1 MTIFTDHAEVNPVV
15 AEVVR
20 SGFAESRHHGAVT
33 GLAADGTQVIS
44 VGRTGMPFFP
54 RSANKPLQAA
64 AILRCG
70 LGLDGELL
78 ALAAASHSGEDFH
91 ADGVRKILSE
101 AGLSED
107 DLHCPLSWPLDIE
120 TGRRLVARG
129 HGMSRIRMNCSG
141 KHAAMLAT
149 CVQNGWPTRDYLD
162 PDHPLQQ
169 AIRHTVEELAG
180 EQAAASHS
188 GEDFHADGVRKS
200 LSGAGLSEDDL
211 RCPLSWPLDI
221 ETGRRLVARGHGMSR
236 IRMNCSGKHAAML
249 ATCVQNGWP
258 TRDYLIPDHPLQQAI
273 RHTIEELADEQ
284 AAATGVDG
292 CGAPLFALTM
302 TGLARAFRALVLA
315 APGTPERR
323 VADAMRAH
331 PEWTSGTNRDE
342 RKLMDAVPGLLVKA
356 GAEGVNAF
364 ALDDG
369 RCGAVKIDDGSARAR
384 TPVTVAAL
392 RLLGIAVPDE
402 LAIVPL
408 TGGEAVVG
416 AVRAIGLR

>member
-64 AILRCG
+64 AMLRCG

-169 AIRHTVEELAG
+169 AIRHTVEERAG
-180 EQAAASHS
+180 
-188 GEDFHADGVRKS
+188 
-200 LSGAGLSEDDL
+200 
-211 RCPLSWPLDI
+211 
-221 ETGRRLVARGHGMSR
+221 
-236 IRMNCSGKHAAML
+236 
-249 ATCVQNGWP
+249 
-258 TRDYLIPDHPLQQAI
+258 
-273 RHTIEELADEQ
+273 EQ

-315 APGTPERR
+315 APATPERR

-331 PEWTSGTNRDE
+331 PEWSSGTSRDE
-342 RKLMDAVPGLLVKA
+342 RRLMDAIPGLLVKA

-364 ALDDG
+364 GLADG

-392 RLLGIAVPDE
+392 RLLGVAVPDE

-416 AVRAIGLR
+416 AVRAVSLG

>member
-1 MTIFTDHAEVNPVV
+1 MTIFTGHDDVNPVL

-33 GLAADGTQVIS
+33 GLAADGTEVIS
-44 VGRTGMPFFP
+44 VGRTGAPFFP

-64 AILRCG
+64 AMLRCG
-70 LGLDGELL
+70 LALEGELL

-91 ADGVRKILSE
+91 ADGVRKILSG

-107 DLHCPLSWPLDIE
+107 DLHCPLSWPVDVE
-120 TGRRLVARG
+120 TARRLVARG

-149 CVQNGWPTRDYLD
+149 CVSNGWPVQTYLA

-169 AIRHTVEELAG
+169 AIRRTVEELAG
-180 EQAAASHS
+180 EQ
-188 GEDFHADGVRKS
+188 V
-200 LSGAGLSEDDL
+200 
-211 RCPLSWPLDI
+211 
-221 ETGRRLVARGHGMSR
+221 
-236 IRMNCSGKHAAML
+236 
-249 ATCVQNGWP
+249 
-258 TRDYLIPDHPLQQAI
+258 
-273 RHTIEELADEQ
+273 
-284 AAATGVDG
+284 AATGVDG

-315 APGTPERR
+315 APGTPARR
-323 VADAMRAH
+323 VADAIRAH
-331 PEWTSGTNRDE
+331 PEWSSGTSRDE
-342 RKLMDAVPGLLVKA
+342 RRLMDAVPGLLVKA

-364 ALDDG
+364 ALADG
-369 RCGAVKIDDGSARAR
+369 RCGAIKIDDGSARAR

-392 RLLGIAVPDE
+392 RLLGVAVPDE

-416 AVRAIGLR
+416 AVRAVSWP